1 MFHVS
6 PDAIL
11 FYDISVMRT
20 LQYDANIDIP
30 TIALVKVQLFQ
41 VYLDQGMMPLHANG
55 STRQQ
60 MYVQQA

>member
-1 MFHVS
+1 MCP

-20 LQYDANIDIP
+20 LQYDANIEIP

-41 VYLDQGMMPLHANG
+41 VYPDQGMMPLHANG
-55 STRQQ
+55 STWRQ